1 MAKKIEAPYYIK
13 NPFNLTD
20 AQAEKIL
27 TESYQDTFK
36 FSKYF
41 LPDFSKTRSPFYHPL
56 IFKQFDAPDNKP
68 IAMIITRDGSKTT
81 ITKAMSLKRL
91 LFAKKAEEWGLGPRR
106 YEFIGWSSS
115 SKPKSE
121 NQMIYIQT
129 FIEHSPIIKYFFG
142 SLKGKRWSLSLIE
155 TIYGDTMRATSNLI
169 GLRGDTVANI
179 QSGAERYSLII
190 SDDSENEMNTLTP
203 DARDKFNRLII
214 DGMLPAIE
222 RNQLS
227 NRFVFINTPIHYA
240 GFTQDMIELYFEAK
254 GNEKVRNNLLWKIIY
269 IPAILPMEEGK
280 EYKENEIV
288 KSDILPQGI
297 YAWPDRL
304 GKQRLEEAYLSAE
317 QSPAGIAS
325 FYKEYMLEVQSEE
338 QATLGRRVLK
348 YHDAEFFIE
357 NGRPYIRLGD
367 EIRAVNVFLG
377 CDPATDIKTKDSDFS
392 VVLAIAVDAYDNVY
406 VLHYER
412 HRSLRTQALRDKNFK
427 QIGSNGVV
435 EYLWTMYDNFSA
447 THAAV
452 EDVAMTRS
460 VFQAIDQLEE
470 AYNNHSKHWIH
481 VKPLGQEKIN
491 KIYTFLNPLF
501 SAGKIHIRRGMTAL
515 ETEIIRFGKK
525 MAHDDTIESLYFA
538 CRHRHAPVSEE
549 KRVKKIEKRK
559 KQRKKP
565 WYLL

>member
-1 MAKKIEAPYYIK
+1 
-13 NPFNLTD
+13 
-20 AQAEKIL
+20 
-27 TESYQDTFK
+27 
-36 FSKYF
+36 
-41 LPDFSKTRSPFYHPL
+41 
-56 IFKQFDAPDNKP
+56 
-68 IAMIITRDGSKTT
+68 MIR
-81 ITKAMSLKRL
+81 
-91 LFAKKAEEWGLGPRR
+91 
-106 YEFIGWSSS
+106 
-115 SKPKSE
+115 
-121 NQMIYIQT
+121 
-129 FIEHSPIIKYFFG
+129 
-142 SLKGKRWSLSLIE
+142 
-155 TIYGDTMRATSNLI
+155 
-169 GLRGDTVANI
+169 
-179 QSGAERYSLII
+179 
-190 SDDSENEMNTLTP
+190 
-203 DARDKFNRLII
+203 
-214 DGMLPAIE
+214 
-222 RNQLS
+222 
-227 NRFVFINTPIHYA
+227 
-240 GFTQDMIELYFEAK
+240 
-254 GNEKVRNNLLWKIIY
+254 
-269 IPAILPMEEGK
+269 
-280 EYKENEIV
+280 
-288 KSDILPQGI
+288 QG
-297 YAWPDRL
+297 
-304 GKQRLEEAYLSAE
+304 
-317 QSPAGIAS
+317 
-325 FYKEYMLEVQSEE
+325 
-338 QATLGRRVLK
+338 
-348 YHDAEFFIE
+348 
-357 NGRPYIRLGD
+357 
-367 EIRAVNVFLG
+367 
-377 CDPATDIKTKDSDFS
+377 
-392 VVLAIAVDAYDNVY
+392 AVDAYDNVY